1 MTQTNILNQPQTIH
15 ATLLEASQIPA
26 LDHAEAGR
34 MAHEELTRFLALV
47 ESLSGDDWQQPT
59 DCTEWSVRDMLAHQ
73 AGAYAGGASFAE
85 FRHQYSAR
93 PGPGQM
99 LVDAAN
105 ARQIADRAGQSPA
118 DLIGELRRVGPA
130 AIRARQRLPWLLR
143 GLTLPMGPPLGTAP
157 ISYLTDLIYTRDT
170 WIHRV
175 DICRATGKPFVQ
187 TPEHDGRIVA
197 LVMRDLAKILAPS
210 LRGQSVV
217 YDLTGTAGGRFRIG
231 NTPEPTAILKMDVLQ
246 FNRLASER
254 LTPEAAK
261 AENFVTLSGDRAFAD
276 QVLRQS
282 TVPY

>member
-1 MTQTNILNQPQTIH
+1 MTQMQVLHPTQTTPLTIRD
-15 ATLLEASQIPA
+15 ASQIPA

-34 MAHEELTRFLALV
+34 MAHEELNRFLALV
-47 ESLSGDDWQQPT
+47 EALTGDDWQLPT
-59 DCTEWSVRDMLAHQ
+59 DCTEWTVRDMLAHQ
-73 AGAYAGGASFAE
+73 AGAYAGGANFAE
-85 FRHQYSAR
+85 FRHQYSAH
-93 PGPGQM
+93 PGPGQL

-105 ARQIADRAGQSPA
+105 ARQIADRAGRSPA

-143 GLTLPMGPPLGTAP
+143 VLTVPMGPPLGTVP

-170 WIHRV
+170 WMHRV

-197 LVMRDLAKILAPS
+197 LVMRDLSKKLTNR
-210 LRGQSVV
+210 LRGQSVL
-217 YDLTGTAGGRFRIG
+217 YDLTGAAGGCYRIG
-231 NTPEPTAILKMDVLQ
+231 STLEPTAILKMDVLQ

-261 AENFVTLSGDRAFAD
+261 AEHLITVSGDRAFGD
-276 QVLRQS
+276 QVIRQT
-282 TVPY
+282 TVAY